1 MNEMKHSLI
10 LKILCE
16 LSQVYPYSNSDLRP
30 VFKVQLTS
38 DNRFTDDNGQ
48 VLGSLPPV
56 SETTYPIP
64 LITGDRLP
72 QDPIQRTVYQPI
84 YRQFVLPNPYLQN
97 PDLSPN
103 TIVQFPPKG
112 CKFLIL
118 PIKLDSTVTFSQSKL
133 V

>member
-1 MNEMKHSLI
+1 MIKTKHSLN
-10 LKILCE
+10 LKIICVF
-16 LSQVYPYSNSDLRP
+16 SQVHPYSNSDLRP

-48 VLGSLPPV
+48 VLDAVPPV

-72 QDPIQRTVYQPI
+72 QDPIQTTVYQPI
-84 YRQFVLPNPYLQN
+84 YRPFVLPNPYLQN
-97 PDLSPN
+97 PALSPN

-112 CKFLIL
+112 CKFH
-118 PIKLDSTVTFSQSKL
+118 
-133 V
+133 